1 MRGALPDR
9 VLSREGHAVAAVRE
23 GNLAY
28 GVLPFTV
35 AGPRPVCTA
44 LPHFPSL
51 QDCRFSLRSRRR
63 SVNETAEPLTN
74 PLTGE
79 GAESM
84 KRLRY
89 SFHSLV
95 ATRLLQNAAAR
106 KSGPSKVPPLH
117 GVARTFTARKPGIQ
131 NSEASGF
138 SNWACVFQ
146 PGRADLLVNPQG
158 GRVR

>member
-63 SVNETAEPLTN
+63 SVNETAESLTN
-74 PLTGE
+74 PLTGKS
-79 GAESM
+79 AESR
-84 KRLRY
+84 KRLQY
-89 SFHSLV
+89 SFHSLLETQGCFRKRPPENPAHPRFGHYTGLHV
-95 ATRLLQNAAAR
+95 RSRPGNRESKTLRLAVFPIGLAFFNQ
-106 KSGPSKVPPLH
+106 GTQ
-117 GVARTFTARKPGIQ
+117 TF
-131 NSEASGF
+131 
-138 SNWACVFQ
+138 
-146 PGRADLLVNPQG
+146 L
-158 GRVR
+158 

>member
-74 PLTGE
+74 RLTGKS
-79 GAESM
+79 AESR

-89 SFHSLV
+89 SFHSLLDARLFQESGRQKIRPIQGS
-95 ATRLLQNAAAR
+95 ATYTGLHVGSRPGNRESKTLRLAVFPIGLAFFNQGAQ
-106 KSGPSKVPPLH
+106 
-117 GVARTFTARKPGIQ
+117 TF
-131 NSEASGF
+131 
-138 SNWACVFQ
+138 
-146 PGRADLLVNPQG
+146 L
-158 GRVR
+158 